1 MEAIAILPILLMII
15 IYLAVIGF
23 TIWFA
28 ISLIKAQK
36 ERNVVLKE
44 ISSKLDGIEISKKE
58 EWYSFF
64 LYYAVFSQISNT
76 IVQDDN

>member
-15 IYLAVIGF
+15 IYLAVLGF

-44 ISSKLDGIEISKKE
+44 ISSKLDGIAISKKE
-58 EWYSFF
+58 E
-64 LYYAVFSQISNT
+64 
-76 IVQDDN
+76 

>member
-58 EWYSFF
+58 E
-64 LYYAVFSQISNT
+64 
-76 IVQDDN
+76 

>member
-1 MEAIAILPILLMII
+1 MEALALLPILFIGI
-15 IYLAVIGF
+15 IYIGVIGF

-44 ISSKLDGIEISKKE
+44 ISNKLDIVEISKKE
-58 EWYSFF
+58 
-64 LYYAVFSQISNT
+64 
-76 IVQDDN
+76 D

>member
-15 IYLAVIGF
+15 IYLVVIGF

-58 EWYSFF
+58 E
-64 LYYAVFSQISNT
+64 
-76 IVQDDN
+76 

>member
-1 MEAIAILPILLMII
+1 MLI

-36 ERNVVLKE
+36 ERNAVLEE
-44 ISSKLDGIEISKKE
+44 ISNKLGNIKISEKE
-58 EWYSFF
+58 
-64 LYYAVFSQISNT
+64 
-76 IVQDDN
+76 

>member
-1 MEAIAILPILLMII
+1 MEAIAIIPILLMII

-58 EWYSFF
+58 E
-64 LYYAVFSQISNT
+64 
-76 IVQDDN
+76 

>member
-1 MEAIAILPILLMII
+1 MEAIAMLPILLMII

-28 ISLIKAQK
+28 IGLIKAQK

-44 ISSKLDGIEISKKE
+44 ISNKLDGIEISKKE
-58 EWYSFF
+58 E
-64 LYYAVFSQISNT
+64 
-76 IVQDDN
+76 

>member
-1 MEAIAILPILLMII
+1 MEAIAILPILLMVI

-58 EWYSFF
+58 K
-64 LYYAVFSQISNT
+64 
-76 IVQDDN
+76 

>member
-1 MEAIAILPILLMII
+1 MEVLAIIPILLMII

-36 ERNVVLKE
+36 ERNIVLKE
-44 ISSKLDGIEISKKE
+44 ISSKLQDRKE
-58 EWYSFF
+58 K
-64 LYYAVFSQISNT
+64 
-76 IVQDDN
+76 

>member
-1 MEAIAILPILLMII
+1 MEAMAIIPILLMII

-36 ERNVVLKE
+36 ERNVVLSE
-44 ISSKLDGIEISKKE
+44 ISSKLDGIKISKKE
-58 EWYSFF
+58 G
-64 LYYAVFSQISNT
+64 
-76 IVQDDN
+76 

>member
-44 ISSKLDGIEISKKE
+44 ISSKLDGVEISKKE
-58 EWYSFF
+58 E
-64 LYYAVFSQISNT
+64 
-76 IVQDDN
+76 

>member
-1 MEAIAILPILLMII
+1 MAIIPILLMII

-36 ERNVVLKE
+36 ERNVVLSE
-44 ISSKLDGIEISKKE
+44 ISSKLDGIKISKKE
-58 EWYSFF
+58 G
-64 LYYAVFSQISNT
+64 
-76 IVQDDN
+76 